1 MINGMTYHGTIK
13 PEFVFE
19 AICGA
24 FTTSPK
30 SCLFLNNNYSV
41 FLNYNDYKNNSNK
54 YKFFMWWINVT
65 ILIVLISL
73 SGVAI
78 FLVYEKMYDRYLGE
92 NIQNIVRESVSSYE
106 SIKNNE

>member
-1 MINGMTYHGTIK
+1 MTYNGSLK

-24 FTTSPK
+24 FRTSPK

-41 FLNYNDYKNNSNK
+41 FLNYSDYKKSSNK
-54 YKFFMWWINVT
+54 YKFFIKCINWVV
-65 ILIVLISL
+65 LIVLICL
-73 SGVAI
+73 AGIAI

-92 NIQNIVRESVSSYE
+92 NI
-106 SIKNNE
+106 